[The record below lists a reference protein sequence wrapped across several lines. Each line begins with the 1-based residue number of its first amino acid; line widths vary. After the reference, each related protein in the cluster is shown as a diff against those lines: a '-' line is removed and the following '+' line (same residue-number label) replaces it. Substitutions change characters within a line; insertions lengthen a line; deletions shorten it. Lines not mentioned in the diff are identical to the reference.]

1 MSVEIIQ
8 GDALEVLRGM
18 DAESVHCCVTSPPYW
33 ALRDYGV
40 PGQHGLEDSPDEYVE
55 KMVAIFSE
63 VRRVLR
69 GDGTLWLNL
78 GDSYAAHPGQRKPS
92 DAAGSPKQVSNAG
105 SVRCGSRS
113 SAGLKP
119 KDLVGIPWMV
129 AFALRANGWY
139 LRQDIIWH
147 KPNPK
152 PESATD
158 RCTRAHE
165 YIFLLTKAPRYFY
178 NADAIR
184 EPCTPQQRHVG
195 IARARKYGYN
205 GQTTYETWYHQFW
218 QRRSSRLHCHDLLQ
232 QGHPPKLSET
242 SIPDLLRPAGGN
254 KRSVWTVVPTA
265 FKGAHFATFPPELIE
280 PCVLAGSLGGDVVL
294 DPFMGAGTTGL
305 VAQMFAREFIGIEL
319 NPAFLELARTRIHS
333 ALATRAHET
342 SEPESPSEAE
352 DARTC
357 DESR

>member
-1 MSVEIIQ
+1 MKLIL
-8 GDALEVLRGM
+8 GDALTELTKL
-18 DAESVHCCVTSPPYW
+18 DEKSVQVCITSPPYFG
-33 ALRDYGV
+33 LRDYGV
-40 PGQHGLEDSPDEYVE
+40 DGQIGLEPSPHEYIAKLVE
-55 KMVAIFSE
+55 VFRA

-69 GDGTLWLNL
+69 DDGTLWLNL
-78 GDSYAAHPGQRKPS
+78 GDSYCAGAIGGQGTNEHSS
-92 DAAGSPKQVSNAG
+92 DETRTLA
-105 SVRCGSRS
+105 RRS
-113 SAGLKP
+113 KTATLELKP
-119 KDLVGIPWMV
+119 KDLMGIPWRV
-129 AFALRANGWY
+129 AFALQTDGWY

-265 FKGAHFATFPPELIE
+265 FKGAHVATFPPELIE